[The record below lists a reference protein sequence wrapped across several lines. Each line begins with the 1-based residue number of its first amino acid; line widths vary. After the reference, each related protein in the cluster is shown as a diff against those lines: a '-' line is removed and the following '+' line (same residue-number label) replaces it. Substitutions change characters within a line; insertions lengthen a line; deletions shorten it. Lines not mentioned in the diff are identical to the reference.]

1 MGTIRSL
8 YKLFLKKREECA
20 DEKIQSCIDTILVI
34 TGDYFHQKYCLLLFQ
49 QTCD

>member
-8 YKLFLKKREECA
+8 YKLFLKKR